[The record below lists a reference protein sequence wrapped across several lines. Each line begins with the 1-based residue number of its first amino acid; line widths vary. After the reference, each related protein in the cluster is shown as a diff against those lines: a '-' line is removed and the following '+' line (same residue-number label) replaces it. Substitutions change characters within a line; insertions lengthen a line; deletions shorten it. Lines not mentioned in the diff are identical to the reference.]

1 MARVRIEFTVEPF
14 VEGHP
19 GPHVLAAIEA
29 VTERGVPVDVGPFSS
44 VADVEVDQA
53 ASTVA
58 ALLQAALDRGATRL
72 AVQLGGLGLPDG
84 GLHGALARMIEQVE
98 VELGGRAVRPVP
110 RGQAARGPPPRR
122 PWGLPAPPIGRRGG
136 RRAGRQPHHRLQL
149 PQRGPSVIEL
159 PVRAKRLVIDALTIE
174 DATDVAAYR
183 NDPEVARFQGW
194 PLPYG
199 VEEAAGLAAAG
210 QLAIRTDVGVGRDG
224 SAGRDGSDGQ
234 LVGDA
239 MLDGVAGTEHAVEIG
254 ITLAPA
260 AQGRGLATE
269 AVIALVDAVFAA
281 GRRKVV
287 AYVDV
292 RNERS
297 LALFDR
303 LGFRREGLLHHS
315 FKGPDGL
322 IDEVLFG
329 LTADVWRHP
338 TDGPA
343 TELDPHPADIA
354 RLGRGADGVQHRG
367 HRRPRR
373 HRGGRVRAR
382 RARPHRR
389 GRGRGGVGRRRRA
402 VAVVGA
408 RGPIAGAGVAG
419 GCSRRSRTPP
429 ERGAHGGSS

>member
-1 MARVRIEFTVEPF
+1 
-14 VEGHP
+14 
-19 GPHVLAAIEA
+19 
-29 VTERGVPVDVGPFSS
+29 
-44 VADVEVDQA
+44 
-53 ASTVA
+53 
-58 ALLQAALDRGATRL
+58 
-72 AVQLGGLGLPDG
+72 
-84 GLHGALARMIEQVE
+84 
-98 VELGGRAVRPVP
+98 
-110 RGQAARGPPPRR
+110 
-122 PWGLPAPPIGRRGG
+122 
-136 RRAGRQPHHRLQL
+136 
-149 PQRGPSVIEL
+149 
-159 PVRAKRLVIDALTIE
+159 
-174 DATDVAAYR
+174 
-183 NDPEVARFQGW
+183 
-194 PLPYG
+194 
-199 VEEAAGLAAAG
+199 
-210 QLAIRTDVGVGRDG
+210 
-224 SAGRDGSDGQ
+224 
-234 LVGDA
+234 

-354 RLGRGADGVQHRG
+354 RLAEELTAFNTAAIGVHDGTEVAVFERDELGRIVGGAAGVAWA
-367 HRRPRR
+367 
-373 HRGGRVRAR
+373 GGAELWLLWVRED
-382 RARPHRR
+382 HR
-389 GRGRGGVGRRRRA
+389 GRGCGRRLLTAFEDAARA
-402 VAVVGA
+402 RGA
-408 RGPIAGAGVAG
+408 RRVFLSSHTFQAPDFYRRLGYVETGTRDGWPAGHADVLLQK
-419 GCSRRSRTPP
+419 
-429 ERGAHGGSS
+429 EL